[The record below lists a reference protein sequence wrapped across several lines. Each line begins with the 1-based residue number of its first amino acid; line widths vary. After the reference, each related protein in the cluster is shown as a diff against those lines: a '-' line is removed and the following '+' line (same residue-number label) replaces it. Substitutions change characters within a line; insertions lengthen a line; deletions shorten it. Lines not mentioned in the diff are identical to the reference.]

1 MLDLDREQD
10 PRAAVERSYLLYS
23 PLWMVVVVAVLVSG
37 EFAEW
42 RDLGHMLLGVG
53 MALPI
58 WLAPLFLEPE
68 RPLVERYSLK
78 TAVYITLLSFLQNYF
93 GTPLFFR
100 YFGLEYHFPV
110 TLLLNGTPLSLS
122 FMTVAYFA
130 TYFAIIQVGLR
141 FVEGLLESLPVP
153 LLRRG
158 LRLLAVAL
166 LSYAMA
172 LLETLFMANKYLS
185 GYFAYGDKAHMMFVG
200 SLCYGSLLFIAILV
214 FVAIDADPER
224 PTPLSDVVWRA
235 LGANTLV
242 LCAYEVYA
250 HLLSK

>member
-1 MLDLDREQD
+1 MLNLDRE
-10 PRAAVERSYLLYS
+10 PRRALERFYLLYS

-37 EFAEW
+37 AFAEW
-42 RDLGHMLLGVG
+42 RDLGHMALGVG

-58 WLAPLFLEPE
+58 WLAPLFLERH
-68 RPLVERYSLK
+68 RPLQQRYSLK

-110 TLLLNGTPLSLS
+110 TLRLNGTPLSLS
-122 FMTVAYFA
+122 FMTVAYFS
-130 TYFAIIQVGLR
+130 TYFVIIQVGLR
-141 FVEGLLESLPVP
+141 YAEGLLDALPTP

-158 LRLLAVAL
+158 LRLLAAAL

-172 LLETLFMANKYLS
+172 LLETLFMANKYLA
-185 GYFAYGDKAHMMFVG
+185 GYFAYGDKEHMMLVG

-214 FVAIDADPER
+214 FVGIDEEPGQ
-224 PTPLSDVVWRA
+224 PTPLGDVVWRG

-250 HLLSK
+250 HILSK